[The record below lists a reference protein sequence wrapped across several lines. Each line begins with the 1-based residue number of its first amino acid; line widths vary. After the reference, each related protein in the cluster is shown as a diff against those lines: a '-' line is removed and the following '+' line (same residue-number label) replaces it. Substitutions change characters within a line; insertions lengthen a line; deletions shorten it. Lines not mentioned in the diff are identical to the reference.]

1 MRAKRPKA
9 TTPTASPIV
18 EISGQDRELLTHAYK
33 TALIAGWKYDGE
45 RGYRVTLGNRR
56 DEYVEIAK
64 LSSYLD
70 RLRKNTA

>member
-1 MRAKRPKA
+1 MRAKRTKSTIPA
-9 TTPTASPIV
+9 ASPVV
-18 EISGQDRELLTHAYK
+18 EISGQDRELLTNAYK

-64 LSSYLD
+64 LSTYLE
-70 RLRKNTA
+70 RLRKTTV